1 MCFSSLRD
9 SNVYSSFPF
18 TIGIIVFSGSPV
30 VKTLSF
36 HCRQPGSVLLGELRS
51 HMPRGTDK
59 IHLGLLWWFSWLRIC
74 LQCGRPGFDPWVG
87 KIPWRR
93 ERLPIPVFCP
103 GEFHGLY
110 SPWGC
115 KESDTAEWLFT
126 FIEIYIPQGKAEN
139 KFLLPIQQDDR
150 KGSPRTIYP
159 PWTHWFRNIS
169 STDFLCKKSRESLKR
184 SSS

>member
-9 SNVYSSFPF
+9 SNVSSSFPI
-18 TIGIIVFSGSPV
+18 TIGTIVLLGRPV

-36 HCRQPGSVLLGELRS
+36 QCRGPSSIPGQGTNLTGHVVQTKYILGFPGGSAGKEFACS
-51 HMPRGTDK
+51 AGD
-59 IHLGLLWWFSWLRIC
+59 LGLIPGW
-74 LQCGRPGFDPWVG
+74 GREW
-87 KIPWRR
+87 
-93 ERLPIPVFCP
+93 LPIPVFCP